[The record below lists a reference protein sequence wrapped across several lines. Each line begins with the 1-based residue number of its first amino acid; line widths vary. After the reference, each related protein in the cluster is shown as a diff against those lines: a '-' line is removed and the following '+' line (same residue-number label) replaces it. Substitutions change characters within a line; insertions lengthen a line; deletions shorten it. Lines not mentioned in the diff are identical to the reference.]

1 MPLKPTASFADF
13 EGLDIR
19 AGLVVQVQ
27 DAASRKPTYRLTI
40 DLGPE
45 LGHKVSCGA
54 YRNYSKEDLLGSI
67 VICVVNF
74 EPKRMGPELSEVLVL
89 GIGNERGET
98 IYLTT
103 ESGVPP
109 GGIVF

>member
-1 MPLKPTASFADF
+1 MPVKPTARFADF

-19 AGLVVQVQ
+19 AGRVFRVE

-54 YRNYSKEDLLGSI
+54 YRNYSKEDLLGRT
-67 VICVVNF
+67 VICIVNF
-74 EPKRMGPELSEVLVL
+74 EAKRMGPELSEVLVL

-103 ESGVPP
+103 ESGVPA